1 MPISRRRKQ
10 GLGEA
15 KCASEK
21 GRSASGHP
29 TLGHVALPLH
39 VMLCPWAAVCGVC
52 GRSAWVCSVLSA
64 LSQALAGS
72 GEGQAASD
80 WAQRGCRN
88 AGPSSSRRL
97 CRTLRGCPAPGLS
110 TAFPTPGS
118 WLPAH
123 PPLQATLRRQLKQH
137 RLSHRSRSPPPNSP
151 ALAGST
157 LWHSLQFLAICASF
171 LAASLDTNS

>member
-10 GLGEA
+10 TQRGKVCLREGPFSIGSADSGARGPSTPRDALSLGCGVRGVRAE
-15 KCASEK
+15 C
-21 GRSASGHP
+21 
-29 TLGHVALPLH
+29 LGVLRP
-39 VMLCPWAAVCGVC
+39 LCPESGPGREWRGAGRFRLGAARLQERGPLLLPPP
-52 GRSAWVCSVLSA
+52 LS
-64 LSQALAGS
+64 
-72 GEGQAASD
+72 
-80 WAQRGCRN
+80 
-88 AGPSSSRRL
+88 
-97 CRTLRGCPAPGLS
+97 TLRGCPAPGLS

-137 RLSHRSRSPPPNSP
+137 PLSHRSRSPPPNSP